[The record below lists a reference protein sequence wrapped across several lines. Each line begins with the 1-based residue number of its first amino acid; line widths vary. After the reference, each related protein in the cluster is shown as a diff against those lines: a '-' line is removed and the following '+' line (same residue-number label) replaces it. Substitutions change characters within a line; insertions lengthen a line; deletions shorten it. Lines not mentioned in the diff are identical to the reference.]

1 MNVLVVMRVLVLK
14 DLLMHLKKTIGV
26 QPVALRSGVSILHP
40 LLLLKVVASILQTNE
55 LPKLVCTNR
64 TE

>member
-1 MNVLVVMRVLVLK
+1 VVMRVSVLK
-14 DLLMHLKKTIGV
+14 DLLMLPKKTIGV

-40 LLLLKVVASILQTNE
+40 LLLLKVMASILQTNE

>member
-1 MNVLVVMRVLVLK
+1 VVMRVSVLK

-26 QPVALRSGVSILHP
+26 QPVVLRLGVSILHQ
-40 LLLLKVVASILQTNE
+40 LLLLKVVASIVRTSNE
-55 LPKLVCTNR
+55 LPKLVYTKR